1 MLTGALP
8 YSVSFLPSPE
18 FYKRFRLSLL
28 YCRGSAELRPVYHP
42 PFDLPQS
49 SFVCRV
55 QSVDDSIYD
64 RPAGIHRFLI
74 LSEYCDMILGGYCRI
89 SLGWLYHIMTSPAI
103 QLTTLQDCPFGR
115 NFARQF
121 CNFTRQICKFAG
133 NSPKRGTI
141 YDKPIKKSR
150 RRERKNL

>member
-1 MLTGALP
+1 MLCHI
-8 YSVSFLPSPE
+8 
-18 FYKRFRLSLL
+18 RLISSLL
-28 YCRGSAELRPVYHP
+28 RKFINVFVYPSFAAAVVLRNCVQCITHLSISRRVRSSAEYSRLMIRLMIALRE
-42 PFDLPQS
+42 
-49 SFVCRV
+49 
-55 QSVDDSIYD
+55 SID
-64 RPAGIHRFLI
+64 FLI

-89 SLGWLYHIMTSPAI
+89 PLGWLYHIMTSPAT